1 MTTSIPR
8 RPQRKALVLAVERD
22 PHVRDLERFFLE
34 EAGFE
39 VEFAEDGADGL
50 QKARSLL
57 PDIVLTEIIL
67 PQVDGLSVCRALKS
81 DPATSHIAVLVF
93 SILAAAD
100 RAREAGADA
109 YLRKPLN
116 EQLLVDS
123 VLELLAP
130 TAREVTSDGSD

>member
-1 MTTSIPR
+1 MTTDIPR